1 MTISAQNPTFIPGS
15 DNPVVAGDFEVA
27 ILLGR
32 GMPLGEQK
40 RSLAEIG
47 RELVTRGLVGRVEI
61 AFAEMSAPSLETV
74 LSALLAEGIGSCVV
88 IPVIVPFD
96 RNLRGWLGRWLSRW
110 TADGAGS
117 MRVVLADPVDG
128 VADLLV
134 PVASAFE
141 RALSRDDVRVAIKP
155 LKIKAGASR
164 IPDVARVA
172 LVCLGPRCAQAGGFE
187 IYDRL
192 RRRFGPHK
200 PDGLN
205 DEPLLCLRTN
215 CQGPCN
221 FAPLVAVQPD
231 NIWYGQLSP
240 EGIDRIADEHF
251 GRGGPPLVEWALKPG
266 ARLRHADGSLAEPDL
281 PFAAVTAG
289 DIRIERL
296 FVRKAMAEEN
306 ALAAFMDIENVG
318 VNDDELVSI
327 ACTLTE
333 RIAIHD
339 ARAHRTAALGH
350 HELQAGQGLPLSLA
364 SSAAVRLAPGRL
376 HMMMLDIQDLP
387 EPGGQLDLGFT
398 FRRMGR
404 VDVRC
409 FVHAAD

>member
-1 MTISAQNPTFIPGS
+1 MTILAQDPVFTPGA
-15 DNPVVAGDFEVA
+15 DDPVAAGGFEVA

-32 GMPLGEQK
+32 GMPLREQK

-47 RELVTRGLVGRVEI
+47 LELVARGLVGRVEI
-61 AFAEMSAPSLETV
+61 AFAEMSAPSLEAV
-74 LSALLAEGIGSCVV
+74 LSALRAEGVGSCVV

-110 TADGAGS
+110 TTDGAGS

-128 VADLLV
+128 VADLLA

-141 RALSRDDVRVAIKP
+141 RALPRDDVRDAIKP

-172 LVCLGPRCAQAGGFE
+172 LVCLGPRCAQAGGFD

-205 DEPLLCLRTN
+205 DQPLLCLRTN

-251 GRGGPPLVEWALKPG
+251 GRGGPPLVQWALKPG
-266 ARLRHADGSLAEPDL
+266 ARLRDADGSLAEPDL
-281 PFAAVTAG
+281 PFVSATVG

-306 ALAAFMDIENVG
+306 ALAAFMDIENIG
-318 VNDDELVSI
+318 ANDDELVSI
-327 ACTLTE
+327 DCALTE
-333 RIAIHD
+333 RVAVHD
-339 ARAHRTAALGH
+339 ARAHRTAGHGH
-350 HELQAGQGLPLSLA
+350 HELLAGQGLPLSLA
-364 SSAAVRLAPGRL
+364 PSSTVRLAPGRL
-376 HMMMLDIQDLP
+376 HMMMLDIADLP
-387 EPGGQLDLGFT
+387 EPGGQLDLGFN

-409 FVHAAD
+409 FVHATE

>member
-1 MTISAQNPTFIPGS
+1 MTVPAQDPVPVRGS
-15 DNPVVAGDFEVA
+15 DAPVVAGGFEVA

-47 RELVTRGLVGRVEI
+47 KELVASGLVQRYEI

-110 TADGAGS
+110 TTDGAGS

-128 VADLLV
+128 VADLLA

-200 PDGLN
+200 PEGLD

-231 NIWYGQLSP
+231 NIWYGGLSP
-240 EGIDRIADEHF
+240 EAIDRIADEHL
-251 GRGGPPLVEWALKPG
+251 GRGGPPLMQWALKPG
-266 ARLRHADGSLAEPDL
+266 ERLRRADGSLAEPDL
-281 PFAAVTAG
+281 PFAAATAG

-306 ALAAFMDIENVG
+306 ALAAFMDIENIG
-318 VNDDELVSI
+318 ANDDELVSI

-333 RIAIHD
+333 RVAVHD
-339 ARAHRTAALGH
+339 ASAHGGTGLGH
-350 HELQAGQGLPLSLA
+350 QELLTGQGLPLSLA
-364 SSAAVRLAPGRL
+364 SGSTTRLAPGRL
-376 HMMMLDIQDLP
+376 HMMMLDVRDLP
-387 EPGGQLDLGFT
+387 EPGGQLDLAFS
-398 FRRMGR
+398 FRRSGR
-404 VDVRC
+404 IDVRC
-409 FVHAAD
+409 SVHASD